1 MQLKNKIHQI
11 LSELKQLQPVDHA
24 LVSTLYTLS
33 IKSLLAAIIFTT
45 FITIFLYSEL
55 SYNIVIWS
63 SILVLLLLFRLYD
76 AYLFKKSPQKY
87 SLETWYKRFMIYAFL
102 TAVMV
107 SMLGAVFIHFLND
120 YYQLFILASL
130 LGLTAGATTS
140 LSSDFRIAIVY
151 ISIIMLPLIVSMA
164 MMKTS
169 LDLILLVLLIIFYLS
184 QILMIFNSFEQEKE
198 IKTLKA
204 QESLLNNLFSEVP
217 LGMFSYDKNLNVLY
231 ANQYLHKMF
240 NYEDKELEGLNLHSL
255 RDTKFIDILQHT
267 LTQGPQL
274 YTGPYFTLKGDSLW
288 LETTWFPFKDV
299 NDNVLGGIGIIDDKT
314 KEHINQKEL
323 KFLHSVLQNQVK
335 KNQSLLEENK
345 QFIADMVHQIRTPLS
360 VIMTNASL
368 IEMNAEPQVSSYIT
382 QINSAIN
389 MLSNAYEDLSYIIS
403 NDTIHYQPMEIN
415 FTDFL
420 HERVQFFEV
429 IATAN
434 DKTITTHIAP
444 DIWITMNDTELE
456 RLIDN
461 NISNAIKHSSDKSTI
476 EVILEKNH
484 SEKILRFISKGENI
498 NDVSMIFDKNYT
510 ETHSAKRSLGLG
522 LSMVKSI
529 CEKNCTDYYAHSED
543 GTNTFTYIFKR

>member
-1 MQLKNKIHQI
+1 
-11 LSELKQLQPVDHA
+11 
-24 LVSTLYTLS
+24 
-33 IKSLLAAIIFTT
+33 
-45 FITIFLYSEL
+45 
-55 SYNIVIWS
+55 
-63 SILVLLLLFRLYD
+63 
-76 AYLFKKSPQKY
+76 
-87 SLETWYKRFMIYAFL
+87 MIYAFL
-102 TAVMV
+102 TAVIV

-240 NYEDKELEGLNLHSL
+240 KYEDKELEGLNLHSL

-335 KNQSLLEENK
+335 NNQSLLEENK

-434 DKTITTHIAP
+434 GKTIATHIAP